1 MAELGEDQKLDAL
14 PSSERLLLD
23 LIRMIAYR
31 AETRMMPAVAQ
42 AQGAKTRPRRPLAE
56 LFHSAADIIPEPE
69 RGILRVRILGTAS
82 TAGDAALAGLLEEL
96 TQTTTVYPGT
106 ELRMVYELP
115 QIDCTTGKNGA

>member
-1 MAELGEDQKLDAL
+1 MDDEKNDE
-14 PSSERLLLD
+14 
-23 LIRMIAYR
+23 
-31 AETRMMPAVAQ
+31 
-42 AQGAKTRPRRPLAE
+42 
-56 LFHSAADIIPEPE
+56 PEPE
-69 RGILRVRILGTAS
+69 HGILRVRILGPAS